1 MNKTVLCAALAAGM
15 LTACGGSDDPSGKLA
30 PGEEFT
36 VELSLDDTLAETS
49 TYRAYGISR
58 AGRLVTTDG
67 DLASDS
73 LIPIEISRT
82 GMLPKTVDA
91 SDLQAFFAE
100 LWPEL
105 AKRHSTQDASRI
117 AREVHDLDV
126 SLATLYQNYRNS
138 GLDLAAFVDFYEVLD
153 NYPALDKNGMA
164 ESELSEFLAQAQA
177 TPRQWLDALHAHGSS
192 WGDFLAL
199 MDSRKDDFNGL
210 YQQYGA
216 AGLDLAAFTGAYL
229 QVNGLNKADKAD
241 SGIEVAKFVWQ
252 VIKDNRPQTEATGAF
267 TRALSTQDKN
277 WQNYGNSRSGASQA
291 VTLKAKNLFGMTL
304 YEVRFALSGYYGARH
319 ERFEGQ
325 WLPLLNLDVQKMSA
339 IISWKVNATARVT
352 LPVNVGTVA
361 APVPEMPLFM
371 DIKQSGLLQNYTD
384 KYQFRANGQ
393 SGFVYVKK
401 F

>member
-1 MNKTVLCAALAAGM
+1 M
-15 LTACGGSDDPSGKLA
+15 
-30 PGEEFT
+30 EE
-36 VELSLDDTLAETS
+36 
-49 TYRAYGISR
+49 
-58 AGRLVTTDG
+58 RLVVHP
-67 DLASDS
+67 L
-73 LIPIEISRT
+73 
-82 GMLPKTVDA
+82 VD
-91 SDLQAFFAE
+91 
-100 LWPEL
+100 
-105 AKRHSTQDASRI
+105 
-117 AREVHDLDV
+117 
-126 SLATLYQNYRNS
+126 
-138 GLDLAAFVDFYEVLD
+138 VL
-153 NYPALDKNGMA
+153 
-164 ESELSEFLAQAQA
+164 
-177 TPRQWLDALHAHGSS
+177 
-192 WGDFLAL
+192 
-199 MDSRKDDFNGL
+199 
-210 YQQYGA
+210 QQYGA

-371 DIKQSGLLQNYTD
+371 DINQSGLLQNYTD